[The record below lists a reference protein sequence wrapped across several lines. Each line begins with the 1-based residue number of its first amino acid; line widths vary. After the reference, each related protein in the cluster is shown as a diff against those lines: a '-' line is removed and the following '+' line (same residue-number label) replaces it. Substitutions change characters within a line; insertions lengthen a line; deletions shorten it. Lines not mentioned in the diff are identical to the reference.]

1 MAEIMRKNH
10 ESGIRKIIVEV
21 VMMTGCLPKHSLAL
35 LKARGYQLASLQRK
49 VKEMEQEE
57 ILREY
62 KGPKYR
68 SGIERYWGYTLNW
81 TEKVQDVLTCSVDSK
96 LVEHFKTNSSSDGY
110 RLASNSSE
118 YTERLKV
125 VKNAES
131 LEFFYGINFRA
142 IIHEISR
149 TLDTDENTYYT
160 SKIFKISGT
169 QNLTSDVDKKKNI
182 SGTRMNGMVMSQGGN
197 MLVYNLD
204 KRYMGTFSITGETK
218 AVVYGNRILAEK
230 NKQIDGAL
238 LLAKDESLYEAI
250 LVPPSKYFQT
260 RISGLENVYE
270 HIYAL
275 ALNET
280 GQKMMR
286 IMSARGWQT
295 KLYSM
300 ILKPE
305 MMKSKKGA
313 VECDGYNASTDQY
326 IFVYCVPDIKRFK
339 KFLRIAEIDNNRD
352 KYLVYC
358 FDMQKDTVIKVVGQ
372 YAKVYTTK
380 FEGVYRHICE
390 ET

>member
-1 MAEIMRKNH
+1 MTEIMRKNH

-49 VKEMEQEE
+49 VREMEQEE

-81 TEKVQDVLTCSVDSK
+81 TERVQDVLACSVDTM
-96 LVEHFKTNSSSDGY
+96 LVDHFKTNSSNDGY

-131 LEFFYGINFRA
+131 LEFFYGINFKA

-149 TLDTDENTYYT
+149 TQDTNENTYYT

-169 QNLTSDVDKKKNI
+169 QNLTSDIDKKKNI
-182 SGTRMNGMVMSQGGN
+182 SGTRMNGMVMTLGGN

-204 KRYMGTFSITGETK
+204 KRYMGSFSITGETK

-238 LLAKDESLYEAI
+238 L
-250 LVPPSKYFQT
+250 
-260 RISGLENVYE
+260 
-270 HIYAL
+270 
-275 ALNET
+275 
-280 GQKMMR
+280 
-286 IMSARGWQT
+286 
-295 KLYSM
+295 
-300 ILKPE
+300 
-305 MMKSKKGA
+305 
-313 VECDGYNASTDQY
+313 
-326 IFVYCVPDIKRFK
+326 
-339 KFLRIAEIDNNRD
+339 
-352 KYLVYC
+352 
-358 FDMQKDTVIKVVGQ
+358 
-372 YAKVYTTK
+372 
-380 FEGVYRHICE
+380 
-390 ET
+390 